1 MGTLSNE
8 QNVLD
13 LVGRIY
19 DAALE
24 PDLWPATLT
33 ETADMLGA
41 MGGVFFMHDDAAK
54 VIDLGYLGRLDKS
67 MLSLYQDHYVECDF
81 ALAAALRN
89 TPGRTI
95 QNCAVSAAELQQSE
109 FYNGFWRD
117 FGIEHNIASVLLND
131 ANRVLVTGFY
141 RSAGAGDFTS
151 ENLRL
156 FDILKPHLRRAAQCF
171 RQFSFL
177 ESQSKAAIAALD
189 HLPMGLILV
198 DAAGGVLAMNR
209 GAQEIV
215 ACNDGLRSLDGG
227 LAAANRTESEALR
240 GLIAAAARTGQGRG
254 LHPGGAMALSRPS
267 MLRPLSVLVAPI
279 GREVWANGLDLG
291 GERAAAVV
299 FISDPEARQ
308 ETPAELLRRFYGL
321 TPAEARLAEAMA
333 EGGPL
338 SEAAER
344 LGIGRETARSH
355 LKQVFAKTGTH
366 RQAELVRLLL
376 TSPAAI
382 KR

>member
-1 MGTLSNE
+1 MFE
-8 QNVLD
+8 
-13 LVGRIY
+13 
-19 DAALE
+19 
-24 PDLWPATLT
+24 
-33 ETADMLGA
+33 
-41 MGGVFFMHDDAAK
+41 
-54 VIDLGYLGRLDKS
+54 
-67 MLSLYQDHYVECDF
+67 
-81 ALAAALRN
+81 
-89 TPGRTI
+89 
-95 QNCAVSAAELQQSE
+95 
-109 FYNGFWRD
+109 
-117 FGIEHNIASVLLND
+117 
-131 ANRVLVTGFY
+131 
-141 RSAGAGDFTS
+141 
-151 ENLRL
+151 
-156 FDILKPHLRRAAQCF
+156 ILKPHLCRAAQCF

-177 ESQSKAAIAALD
+177 ESVSKAATAALD

-198 DAAGGVLAMNR
+198 DAAGGVLTMNR